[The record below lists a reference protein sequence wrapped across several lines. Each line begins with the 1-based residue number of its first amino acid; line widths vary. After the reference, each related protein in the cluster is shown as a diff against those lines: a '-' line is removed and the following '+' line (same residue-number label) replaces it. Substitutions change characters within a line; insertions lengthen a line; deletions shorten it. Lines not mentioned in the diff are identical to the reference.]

1 VATIRPFE
9 PGDALEAAKLF
20 MVVSPESG
28 WASAEHLAQYLRKV
42 LCESP
47 WCDPEI
53 PSWVAIENGKIIGVE
68 SVVPRPMMHGE
79 RVIRAAV
86 SCQTYVHPENRGIT
100 GIQLTRAL
108 LSGPQDVTIADGASL
123 MGAKVMEALG
133 ALVSPLHRMS
143 WIRPLRPAQA
153 ALALAASRR
162 QALRPLAVVG
172 TPFAALA
179 DACLT
184 RIPPLRCLPR
194 LHEEELD
201 PAKLLAAFDE
211 LGSQFTLRPVYD
223 INSLDWLY
231 GQLAAKNRHGPLQAR
246 LVRDAGGKVAGWF
259 IYYLN
264 SGLSRVLQI
273 MARKDT
279 TRPVL
284 EHLFRHAADRG
295 TVALEGRIEPRFTY
309 DMGNMHCFFHSSSEL
324 TLLHARDPA
333 IMASL
338 MQGDAFFTR
347 MEGEWW
353 LRFHGEPHAKTAE
366 ATPCPK
372 NRPEAGRR
380 RLHRSAVCLLPS
392 TFCLLA
398 ADL

>member
-1 VATIRPFE
+1 MATIRPFE

-28 WASAEHLAQYLRKV
+28 WPSVEHVAQYIRKV

-53 PSWVAIENGKIIGVE
+53 PSWVAVENGKIIGVE

-86 SCQTYVHPENRGIT
+86 SCQTYVHPESRGIA

-153 ALALAASRR
+153 ALALAAARR

-184 RIPPLRCLPR
+184 RIPPLRCTPR
-194 LHEEELD
+194 LYEEELD

-231 GQLAAKNRHGPLQAR
+231 GELAAKNRHGPLQAR

-259 IYYLN
+259 MYYLN

-273 MARKDT
+273 MARKDA

-309 DMGNMHCFFHSSSEL
+309 DMGNMHCFFQSSSEL

-366 ATPCPK
+366 ATACSK
-372 NRPEAGRR
+372 NRPEAGPR
-380 RLHRSAVCLLPS
+380 RLDRSAACLLP
-392 TFCLLA
+392 FCLLA